1 VGDFFLITRIVSG
14 LVGMALTVFV
24 VHFGSYVFGAAVFL
38 LALIGW
44 HEFSRAFANRGEKLA
59 YITGMIAIVFL
70 LGCAW
75 LGNAEESVAVITVAT
90 LWILMQMIFRHRF
103 FSVEQA
109 CLSIAGV
116 MYVGMAFSHL
126 LLLRFTGADAF
137 TALGSMTLPIGE
149 ALLWLAFIGTW
160 ASDTFAFFTGSFC
173 GRHKLCPEIS
183 PNKTIE
189 GFAGGLIG
197 TVGITVLLGYLFSFS
212 LIHMVALGI
221 LLALTATLGDLV
233 ESSFKRYT
241 GIKDSGALIP
251 GHGGVLD
258 RFDSIMFTVPLVY
271 YYVQIFDILK

>member
-1 VGDFFLITRIVSG
+1 MITRIVSG
-14 LVGMALTVFV
+14 LVGMVLTVFV
-24 VHFGSYVFGAAVFL
+24 VHFGNYVFGAAVFL

-44 HEFSRAFANRGEKLA
+44 HEFSRAFANKTENLA
-59 YITGMIAIVFL
+59 YLSGMCAIVFI

-75 LGNAEESVAVITVAT
+75 LGNTDESVAVLTAT
-90 LWILMQMIFRHRF
+90 TLLILVQMIFRHRV

-109 CLSIAGV
+109 CFSIAGI
-116 MYVGMAFSHL
+116 MYVAMAFSHL
-126 LLLRFTGADAF
+126 LLLRFMGAETF
-137 TALGSMTLPIGE
+137 VPFGTATLSFGE
-149 ALLWLAFIGTW
+149 ALIWLAFIGTW

-197 TVGITVLLGYLFSFS
+197 TVLITVLLGYVFSFS
-212 LIHMVALGI
+212 LIHMVVLGV

-241 GIKDSGALIP
+241 GVKDSGAIIP